1 MPSFPRW
8 DIPVASRLPPTP
20 PEYNPSFGIQDGMI
34 HDMVNYPTQKQ
45 YPIRQVRN
53 GTDFIEQFAPS
64 SNFPPQAPLT
74 TVPSQSASRLSRDLS
89 QVTPYVPQLPSHSM
103 YGSIA
108 APIIPPL
115 RSQEPIED
123 PLPPQYMVHDAR
135 VQAEHK
141 QKEEKPLGGVAA
153 HLDYEMDQ
161 MSDFVAEMAQGMYAI
176 YISRVPLADI
186 DFMRSVHPNSSVSPA
201 FRRYV
206 SQILSS
212 TRLPSSTILLGLY
225 YLATRMQMLSASGN
239 YHHKPPTSIYRMLT
253 IALLLGSKFL
263 DDNTFQNRSWAE
275 VSSIPVTELNSMELE
290 WLFDFE
296 WTIHRR
302 IFDERDGFPVWR
314 KHWMNYKQ
322 NAAEVAVAKARESH
336 KLTPI
341 DTGIRRTHSVNKA
354 LMSPEGPIPPQ
365 YRSASTLE
373 PQWIGSFPNDYSPP
387 SAPHSGPTTP
397 DYYGSGAWAHP
408 RGHPPPPYSRQ
419 MWAPTTAAPYAPPRS
434 QPPSYHHTPSYNQ
447 QYTAPS
453 IWTGHGISCGCNGC
467 RQYERPYFVNTLP
480 YGVQPVA
487 G

>member
-1 MPSFPRW
+1 MPSFPSW
-8 DIPVASRLPPTP
+8 DIPATSRLPPTP
-20 PEYNPSFGIQDGMI
+20 PEYNPPFGAQNGMM
-34 HDMVNYPTQKQ
+34 HDLPYYPTQKQ
-45 YPIRQVRN
+45 YSARQGRN

-64 SNFPPQAPLT
+64 SNFSSQAPLT
-74 TVPSQSASRLSRDLS
+74 TGQSQSAARLSRDLS
-89 QVTPYVPQLPSHSM
+89 QVASYVPQPAPQNM

-108 APIIPPL
+108 ASIVPPL
-115 RSQEPIED
+115 RSHEPIED
-123 PLPPQYMVHDAR
+123 PLPPQYMINDAR
-135 VQAEHK
+135 AQPEQK
-141 QKEEKPLGGVAA
+141 QQEEKPVGGVAV

-176 YISRVPLADI
+176 YTSRIALADI
-186 DFMRSVHPNSSVSPA
+186 DFMRSVHPNSVVSPA

-225 YLATRMQMLSASGN
+225 YLATRMQMLSANGN
-239 YHHKPPTSIYRMLT
+239 HHKSPASIYRMLT

-275 VSSIPVTELNSMELE
+275 VSSIPVAELNTMELE

-314 KHWMNYKQ
+314 QHWMEYKK
-322 NAAEVAVAKARESH
+322 NAAAVAVAKARESH

-341 DTGIRRTHSVNKA
+341 DTGIRRSHSVNKA

-365 YRSASTLE
+365 YRSTSTLE
-373 PQWIGSFPNDYSPP
+373 PQWMGSFPTEYSPP

-397 DYYGSGAWAHP
+397 DFYGNGTWAYS
-408 RGHPPPPYSRQ
+408 RGHAPPPYSRQ
-419 MWAPTTAAPYAPPRS
+419 MWASTAAAAYIPPRS

-447 QYTAPS
+447 QYAAPS
-453 IWTGHGISCGCNGC
+453 VWTGHGSSCACSGC